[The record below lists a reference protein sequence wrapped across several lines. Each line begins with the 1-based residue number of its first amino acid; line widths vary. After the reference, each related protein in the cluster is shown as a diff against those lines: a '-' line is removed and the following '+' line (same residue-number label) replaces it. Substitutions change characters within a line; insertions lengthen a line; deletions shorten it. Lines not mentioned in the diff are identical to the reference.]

1 MKILITGASG
11 FIGSYFCKRLGEEN
25 KVVAL
30 VKNKEAYSN
39 IDFFNIRNNVDIL
52 EIDLASPTLLDMH
65 QSILLSRYDFDVVI
79 HFAAQTIVAK
89 SQEKPLETFHSNI
102 MGTAHLLEYFKLLD
116 YRQKSRKLKLF
127 LHMSTDK
134 VYGNREYAKEDD
146 SYQVTCPYS
155 ASKIAVEQ
163 ICKTYVN
170 TYNFPLL
177 MVRPCN
183 IFGEGDF
190 NKRIIPNVIESILR
204 RDEATL
210 FEGDDKMYR
219 QYIYIED
226 LFNAIMFLIEK
237 YCEKEREE
245 WSAFNIAPNNSVQS
259 LETDP
264 PTLLGVSSTEEIVRA
279 LIKISG
285 KKVKVVTKPAKNILE
300 IPSQCIDAKQL
311 LEAGFSTKYDLF
323 NGLKKTFLWYKENPD
338 YFGKMRK
345 R

>member
-30 VKNKEAYSN
+30 VKNKDAYSN
-39 IDFFNIRNNVDIL
+39 IDFYSMRNNIDIL

-102 MGTAHLLEYFKLLD
+102 MGTAHLLEYFKLID

-127 LHMSTDK
+127 VHMSTDK
-134 VYGNREYAKEDD
+134 VYGNREYAKEND
-146 SYQVTCPYS
+146 SYQVSCPYS

-204 RDEATL
+204 RNEATL
-210 FEGDDKMYR
+210 FDGDDKMYR
-219 QYIYIED
+219 Q
-226 LFNAIMFLIEK
+226 
-237 YCEKEREE
+237 
-245 WSAFNIAPNNSVQS
+245 
-259 LETDP
+259 
-264 PTLLGVSSTEEIVRA
+264 
-279 LIKISG
+279 
-285 KKVKVVTKPAKNILE
+285 
-300 IPSQCIDAKQL
+300 
-311 LEAGFSTKYDLF
+311 
-323 NGLKKTFLWYKENPD
+323 
-338 YFGKMRK
+338 
-345 R
+345 